1 RTWSLL
7 ADGWAAGTLEDPTP
21 VMLALAEFVD
31 TGTRSLGAT
40 SAAALRGAIAGYRAL
55 EAETARVPWPEAARE
70 AAATWQRSLA
80 EAAAR
85 FEALATTLPAEPA
98 KTVTGG
104 PTTPATGEPAKT
116 VTGEPAKTV
125 TGGPTTPAPRSAG
138 RPDDAAGRT
147 NRVPSTDPDAPARHS
162 TEAPPHAS
170 EPGVRR
176 LPDRLG
182 ADALRRRL
190 EQEEHVQRS
199 AEALYVALGPTIV
212 QLQRLAEQDVADDD
226 PPRPV
231 DAVRCRMFEP
241 AFAGLRATQP
251 RLARRWLDCDAALRR
266 WGDAPRRDA
275 AFRVAALERAVVEP
289 LRR

>member
-1 RTWSLL
+1 GRVPSDDLLARTWRDAQEIQPRFLAPEQAAMLRAIAFALQRRRAQLDGAPPWSTDPAWVLREAGRTWSLL

-21 VMLALAEFVD
+21 VLLALAEFVD

-125 TGGPTTPAPRSAG
+125 TGEPAKTVTGEPAKTVTGGPTTPAPRSAG

-190 EQEEHVQRS
+190 E
-199 AEALYVALGPTIV
+199 
-212 QLQRLAEQDVADDD
+212 
-226 PPRPV
+226 
-231 DAVRCRMFEP
+231 
-241 AFAGLRATQP
+241 
-251 RLARRWLDCDAALRR
+251 
-266 WGDAPRRDA
+266 
-275 AFRVAALERAVVEP
+275 
-289 LRR
+289 